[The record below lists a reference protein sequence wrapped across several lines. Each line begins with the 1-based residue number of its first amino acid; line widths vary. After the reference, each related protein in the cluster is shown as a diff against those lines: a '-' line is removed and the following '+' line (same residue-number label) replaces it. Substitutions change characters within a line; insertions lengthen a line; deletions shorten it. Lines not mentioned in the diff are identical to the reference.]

1 MKKKRKVAFTRYAEY
16 NCAIRYL
23 LECGVGVTCILPPK
37 LTNRTLELG
46 AQNSPDFVC
55 TPFKT
60 VLGSMIEALEA
71 GADTLVTVYGLC
83 KLGYFGELQEQI
95 MRDMGYQFELI
106 NLSEYNTGKKEDFIK
121 ALKRLNPD
129 IKLAKFAIAGVEA
142 VKMVEYVD
150 EITGEYYRNRGFAL
164 DVGAYEKAYR
174 QFLSDMY
181 AAASR
186 ADMDAGCQK
195 AKQAFSAMELRKPR
209 TPLRVGIVGEFY
221 TAMDEFSNLEVE
233 RKLSDLGVEVHR
245 WMTVTNRLLHYAG
258 ENNLQ
263 VKIKEYSSYTM
274 GANSTG
280 NIWAAKDYA
289 ERGFD
294 GVIHIKSANCTPEI
308 DIMPALQNISKDYHM
323 PMLFLTYDAQTS
335 DVGLMTRI
343 EAFYDMLAMR
353 KKVLA

>member
-1 MKKKRKVAFTRYAEY
+1 MERVRKVAITRYAEY
-16 NCAIRYL
+16 NCALRYL
-23 LECGVGVTCILPPK
+23 LECGVGVQCILQPR
-37 LTNRTLELG
+37 LTDRTLALG

-60 VLGSMIEALEA
+60 TLGSMIEALEA
-71 GADTLVTVYGLC
+71 GADTLVMVYGAC

-95 MRDMGYQFELI
+95 MRDMGYEFDFI
-106 NLSEYNTGKKEDFIK
+106 NLSEYNTGKKKDFIK
-121 ALKRLNPD
+121 AIKRLNP
-129 IKLAKFAIAGVEA
+129 KVNLAKFAISVVDA
-142 VKMVEYVD
+142 VKMVEYLD
-150 EITGEYYRNRGFAL
+150 EINGEYYQHRAFETKK
-164 DVGAYEKAYR
+164 GAHDR
-174 QFLSDMY
+174 VWQVFLADMY
-181 AAASR
+181 AANAR
-186 ADMDAGCQK
+186 ADIEAGYKK
-195 AKQAFSAMELRKPR
+195 AKQAFAAI
-209 TPLRVGIVGEFY
+209 PLNRPKNPIRVGIVGEFY

-245 WMTVTNRLLHYAG
+245 WMTVTNRMLRYPG

-263 VKIKEYSSYTM
+263 VKIRDYATYTM

-280 NIWAAKDYA
+280 NIWAAMDYA

-294 GVIHIKSANCTPEI
+294 GVIHVKSANCTPEI
-308 DIMPALQNISKDYHM
+308 DMMSALQNVSEDYKI
-323 PMLFLTYDAQTS
+323 PILYLTYDAQTS